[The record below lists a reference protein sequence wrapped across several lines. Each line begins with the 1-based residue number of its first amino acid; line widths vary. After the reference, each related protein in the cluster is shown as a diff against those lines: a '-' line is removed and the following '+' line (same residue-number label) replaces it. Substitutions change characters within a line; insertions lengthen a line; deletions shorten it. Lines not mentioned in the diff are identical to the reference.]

1 MNITQLEKEIIRVLK
16 INENVDWDFSDIPPK
31 EEFKELQI
39 FIKRLF
45 KEYRGQLMTQRD
57 EGHNYRDSKNKAR
70 EYERKQKY
78 EAIIDMV
85 IRWLDSNI
93 DEWEDDKTKYILNSE
108 DQKQMIEKNAIAQD
122 SADLKEK
129 IELALDPS
137 TTKRQIEN
145 GDL

>member
-1 MNITQLEKEIIRVLK
+1 
-16 INENVDWDFSDIPPK
+16 
-31 EEFKELQI
+31 
-39 FIKRLF
+39 
-45 KEYRGQLMTQRD
+45 MTQRD
-57 EGHNYRDSKNKAR
+57 EGHNYRDSKNRAM

-93 DEWEDDKTKYILNSE
+93 DDYPNEEESE
-108 DQKQMIEKNAIAQD
+108 QMIASERISKQLLAED

-129 IELALDPS
+129 IELALDSS
-137 TTKRQIEN
+137 TTKRQIED

>member
-1 MNITQLEKEIIRVLK
+1 
-16 INENVDWDFSDIPPK
+16 
-31 EEFKELQI
+31 
-39 FIKRLF
+39 
-45 KEYRGQLMTQRD
+45 MTQRD
-57 EGHNYRDSKNKAR
+57 EGHNYRDRKNKAM

-93 DEWEDDKTKYILNSE
+93 DDYPHEEESE
-108 DQKQMIEKNAIAQD
+108 QMIASERISKQLLAED

-129 IELALDPS
+129 IELALDS
-137 TTKRQIEN
+137 KTTKREIED

>member
-1 MNITQLEKEIIRVLK
+1 
-16 INENVDWDFSDIPPK
+16 
-31 EEFKELQI
+31 
-39 FIKRLF
+39 
-45 KEYRGQLMTQRD
+45 MTQRD

-93 DEWEDDKTKYILNSE
+93 DDWQANDLLN
-108 DQKQMIEKNAIAQD
+108 DPKIEIKNAVADD
-122 SADLKEK
+122 SRDLKEK

-137 TTKRQIEN
+137 TTKREIED

>member
-1 MNITQLEKEIIRVLK
+1 
-16 INENVDWDFSDIPPK
+16 
-31 EEFKELQI
+31 
-39 FIKRLF
+39 
-45 KEYRGQLMTQRD
+45 MTQRD

-93 DEWEDDKTKYILNSE
+93 DDNQKYQNELFF
-108 DQKQMIEKNAIAQD
+108 D
-122 SADLKEK
+122 SYELKEK
-129 IELALDPS
+129 INLALDPS
-137 TTKRQIEN
+137 TTKREIED

>member
-1 MNITQLEKEIIRVLK
+1 
-16 INENVDWDFSDIPPK
+16 
-31 EEFKELQI
+31 
-39 FIKRLF
+39 
-45 KEYRGQLMTQRD
+45 MTQRD
-57 EGHNYRDSKNKAR
+57 EGHDFRDSKNRAM

-93 DEWEDDKTKYILNSE
+93 DDTDDKFYLV
-108 DQKQMIEKNAIAQD
+108 AQD

-129 IELALDPS
+129 IELALDSS
-137 TTKRQIEN
+137 TTKRQIED

>member
-1 MNITQLEKEIIRVLK
+1 
-16 INENVDWDFSDIPPK
+16 
-31 EEFKELQI
+31 
-39 FIKRLF
+39 
-45 KEYRGQLMTQRD
+45 MTQRD
-57 EGHNYRDSKNKAR
+57 EGHDFRDSKNKAK

-93 DEWEDDKTKYILNSE
+93 DEWQANDLLN
-108 DQKQMIEKNAIAQD
+108 DPRIEIKNAVADD
-122 SADLKEK
+122 SRDLKEK

-137 TTKRQIEN
+137 TTKREIED

>member
-1 MNITQLEKEIIRVLK
+1 
-16 INENVDWDFSDIPPK
+16 
-31 EEFKELQI
+31 
-39 FIKRLF
+39 
-45 KEYRGQLMTQRD
+45 MTQRD

-78 EAIIDMV
+78 EAIINMV

-93 DEWEDDKTKYILNSE
+93 DDYPNEEESE
-108 DQKQMIEKNAIAQD
+108 QMIASERISKQLLAED

-129 IELALDPS
+129 INLALDPS
-137 TTKRQIEN
+137 TTKREIED

>member
-1 MNITQLEKEIIRVLK
+1 
-16 INENVDWDFSDIPPK
+16 
-31 EEFKELQI
+31 
-39 FIKRLF
+39 
-45 KEYRGQLMTQRD
+45 MTQRD
-57 EGHNYRDSKNKAR
+57 EGHNYRDSKNRAM

-93 DEWEDDKTKYILNSE
+93 DDYPNEEESE
-108 DQKQMIEKNAIAQD
+108 QMIASERISKQLLAED

-129 IELALDPS
+129 IELALDS
-137 TTKRQIEN
+137 KTTKREIED